1 MVGGWACPLAEIVF
15 VRACPLA
22 GGWGLKLGLRVA
34 GCGLRVA
41 GSGFGF
47 GVGWGVCVCVECEVW
62 GCVVERLGL
71 VDADEEGDADEDWG
85 W

>member
-1 MVGGWACPLAEIVF
+1 M
-15 VRACPLA
+15 
-22 GGWGLKLGLRVA
+22 GLRVA
-34 GCGLRVA
+34 GCGLQVRVSV
-41 GSGFGF
+41 SGLG
-47 GVGWGVCVCVECEVW
+47 GWWCVCVECEVW

>member
-1 MVGGWACPLAEIVF
+1 VV
-15 VRACPLA
+15 
-22 GGWGLKLGLRVA
+22 
-34 GCGLRVA
+34 
-41 GSGFGF
+41 
-47 GVGWGVCVCVECEVW
+47 VCVCVECEVW

>member
-1 MVGGWACPLAEIVF
+1 M
-15 VRACPLA
+15 
-22 GGWGLKLGLRVA
+22 RVA
-34 GCGLRVA
+34 GCR
-41 GSGFGF
+41 FGF
-47 GVGWGVCVCVECEVW
+47 RFRGWVGGVCVCVECEVW

>member
-1 MVGGWACPLAEIVF
+1 M
-15 VRACPLA
+15 
-22 GGWGLKLGLRVA
+22 KLGLRVA

-41 GSGFGF
+41 GCRFGF
-47 GVGWGVCVCVECEVW
+47 RFRGWVGGVCVCVECEVW